1 MTLVIASIDL
11 LLTIHV
17 YFYFFVSQM
26 SKKGIK
32 MSWDPTVKL
41 WYLCAD
47 AAKIAEVVGSED
59 GQLVQVE
66 NPHL

>member
-1 MTLVIASIDL
+1 MYIFIS
-11 LLTIHV
+11 
-17 YFYFFVSQM
+17 FVSQM